1 VLRTLSIKNFA
12 LIDELE
18 VEFGPG
24 LNVITGETGAGK
36 SIIVGA
42 LGLILGERA
51 DSTAVR
57 AGAEK
62 AVVEGIFTAPGDRKV
77 AAVLERNGIDPGE
90 ELILRRELSAK
101 GQSRAFIN
109 DTPATIAVLKEVGD
123 LLVDIHGQHDHQSL
137 LRVET
142 HRVML
147 DDFGRL
153 GSLAGEFGTAYREA
167 AAARAALV
175 GLRAREEEL
184 RERRSL
190 VEFQLSEIDAVGPEA
205 GEEDRL
211 EQELTILEN
220 SEKLFAATE
229 RLYAA
234 LYDGENA
241 VHDRLVLARN
251 ELEDLV
257 EIDPSF
263 AQARDEAAS
272 ASAIVDELAKFIQS
286 YNSRIEYNPERLEEI
301 RDRLGALALLR
312 KKYGGSLDAVVE
324 RRGALA
330 AELSLA
336 DNFEAETARA
346 SARLEECVA
355 RASEIAQRL
364 SQKRRETGKQIGS
377 SIVGQLRDLGMP
389 HASFETS
396 IVNRETAG
404 EGSLV
409 RLGRTWYEATENGMD
424 AVEFHV
430 SANKGEEPK
439 PLARVASGGEISR
452 IMLAMKMILARS
464 DRLPLLIFDEID
476 SGVSGRVARS
486 VGESMKKLSQ
496 YHQMISIT
504 HLPQIAGCADIH
516 YVVEKTEEKK
526 RTVTSMKKLDP
537 EGRVRE
543 VAKLMSGAEITGAAL
558 NTAREL
564 IDSNDRPQKGKK
576 K

>member
-1 VLRTLSIKNFA
+1 MLRTLSIKNYA
-12 LIDELE
+12 LIERLE

-51 DSTAVR
+51 DTTAVR

-77 AAVLERNGIDPGE
+77 AELLARNGIDAGE
-90 ELILRRELSAK
+90 ELILRRDLSSR

-109 DTPATIAVLKEVGD
+109 DTPATIAVLREIGN

-137 LRVET
+137 LRVES
-142 HRVML
+142 HREML

-153 GSLAGEFGTAYREA
+153 GSLAGEFRAAYDEA
-167 AAARAALV
+167 AAARTALV
-175 GLRAREEEL
+175 ELRAREEEL

-190 VEFQLSEIDAVGPEA
+190 VEFQLSEIDEVGPEA

-234 LYDGENA
+234 LYEGENA

-251 ELEDLV
+251 ELEDLA

-263 AQARDEAAS
+263 TAARDEAAS
-272 ASAIVDELAKFIQS
+272 ASAIIDELAKFIQS

-301 RDRLGALALLR
+301 RDRLGALTLLR
-312 KKYGGSLDAVVE
+312 KKYGGSLDAVVS
-324 RRGALA
+324 RRAVLA
-330 AELSLA
+330 EELALA
-336 DNFEAETARA
+336 DNFDVETGRAEL
-346 SARLEECVA
+346 RLKECVA
-355 RASEIAQRL
+355 RASAIAQRL

-377 SIVGQLRDLGMP
+377 AIIGQLVDLGMP

-396 IVNRETAG
+396 VDTREAG
-404 EGSLV
+404 ENGSLV
-409 RLGRTWYEATENGMD
+409 RLGRTWYEATVHGMD
-424 AVEFHV
+424 FVEFHV
-430 SANKGEEPK
+430 SANRGEEPK
-439 PLARVASGGEISR
+439 PLAKVASGGEISR
-452 IMLAMKMILARS
+452 IMLAMKMILAKS

-476 SGVSGRVARS
+476 SGVSGRVARA

-496 YHQMISIT
+496 YHQIISIT
-504 HLPQIAGCADIH
+504 HLPQIAGCADAH
-516 YVVEKTEEKK
+516 YVVRKSEQGK
-526 RTVTSMKKLDP
+526 RTLTSMTRLDP
-537 EGRVRE
+537 EGRVME
-543 VAKLMSGAEITGAAL
+543 VAKLMSGVEITGAAL
-558 NTAREL
+558 KSAREL
-564 IDSNDRPQKGKK
+564 IDTPDQPSKGKK
-576 K
+576 A

>member
-1 VLRTLSIKNFA
+1 LLRTLSIKNYA
-12 LIDELE
+12 LIERLE

-51 DSTAVR
+51 DTTAVR

-77 AAVLERNGIDPGE
+77 AELLARNGIDAGE
-90 ELILRRELSAK
+90 ELILRRDLSSR

-109 DTPATIAVLKEVGD
+109 DTPATIAVLREIGN

-137 LRVET
+137 LRVES
-142 HRVML
+142 HREML

-153 GSLAGEFGTAYREA
+153 GSLAGEFRAAYDEA
-167 AAARAALV
+167 AAARTALV
-175 GLRAREEEL
+175 ELRAREEEL

-190 VEFQLSEIDAVGPEA
+190 VEFQLSEIDEVGPEA

-234 LYDGENA
+234 LYEGENA

-251 ELEDLV
+251 ELEDLA

-263 AQARDEAAS
+263 TAARDEAAS
-272 ASAIVDELAKFIQS
+272 ASAIIDELAKFIQS

-301 RDRLGALALLR
+301 RDRLGALTLLR
-312 KKYGGSLDAVVE
+312 KKYGGSLDAVVS
-324 RRGALA
+324 RRAVLA
-330 AELSLA
+330 EELALA
-336 DNFEAETARA
+336 DNFDVETGRAEL
-346 SARLEECVA
+346 RLKECVA
-355 RASEIAQRL
+355 RASAIAQRL

-377 SIVGQLRDLGMP
+377 AIIGQLVDLGMP

-396 IVNRETAG
+396 VDTREAG
-404 EGSLV
+404 ENGSLV
-409 RLGRTWYEATENGMD
+409 RLGRTWYEATVHGMD
-424 AVEFHV
+424 FVEFHV
-430 SANKGEEPK
+430 SANRGEEPK
-439 PLARVASGGEISR
+439 PLAKVASGGEISR
-452 IMLAMKMILARS
+452 IMLAMKMILAKS

-476 SGVSGRVARS
+476 SGVSGRVARA

-496 YHQMISIT
+496 YHQIISIT
-504 HLPQIAGCADIH
+504 HLPQIAGCADAH
-516 YVVEKTEEKK
+516 YVVRKSEQGK
-526 RTVTSMKKLDP
+526 RTLTSMTRLDP
-537 EGRVRE
+537 EGRVME
-543 VAKLMSGAEITGAAL
+543 VAKLMSGVEITGAAL
-558 NTAREL
+558 KSAREL
-564 IDSNDRPQKGKK
+564 IDTPDQPSKGKK
-576 K
+576 A